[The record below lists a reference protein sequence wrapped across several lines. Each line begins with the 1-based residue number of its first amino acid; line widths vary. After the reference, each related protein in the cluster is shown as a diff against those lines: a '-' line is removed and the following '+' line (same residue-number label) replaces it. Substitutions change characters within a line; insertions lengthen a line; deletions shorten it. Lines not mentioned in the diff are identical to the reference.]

1 VSYRPDLTRLRAHA
15 RNIVMGYSD
24 EALNGAID
32 QLRTAIV
39 AGTAQS
45 WEKKRHAA
53 LCDERDR
60 RDRNRRG
67 KDAAR

>member
-1 VSYRPDLTRLRAHA
+1 VTYRPDRTRALDPA
-15 RNIVMGYSD
+15 RHTIMGYSD

-32 QLRTAIV
+32 QLRSAIV
-39 AGTAQS
+39 AGTARS

-53 LCDERDR
+53 LRDERAR